1 MTEKLDAQL
10 ALARKL
16 RGVDETDVAERII
29 EYHFLPDLLGNLRAF
44 SRQETRCLDCNTKY
58 RRPPLTGSC
67 RECGGNVN
75 LTVHEGSV
83 SKYLETAIRVAE
95 EYGCREYTKQRLDVI
110 QKSIESVFEND
121 KNKQTGIA
129 DFM

>member
-1 MTEKLDAQL
+1 
-10 ALARKL
+10 
-16 RGVDETDVAERII
+16 
-29 EYHFLPDLLGNLRAF
+29 
-44 SRQETRCLDCNTKY
+44 
-58 RRPPLTGSC
+58 
-67 RECGGNVN
+67 GNVN

-83 SKYLETAIRVAE
+83 SKYMETAIRVAE

-110 QKSIESVFEND
+110 EKSIESVFEND